1 MNIENYELRKK
12 NYGFGLSDG
21 NTQGSAAINNAQN
34 ELASIMS
41 NLSATQADKTQE
53 QTQIAQNDA
62 QQQSQLSSIQGNLQS
77 ALVGIATAT
86 ASVQSATSNLASA
99 NSAVS
104 SAQSA
109 LGSANSEDE
118 NYAALAAQLS
128 EALAAQAQAQAEL
141 NAAQQ
146 ELTNA
151 NSVKD
156 QVQQALE
163 GLQQEIE
170 QSKSTNDAELLTLD
184 QTIQDYQTQVQS
196 LEAEIQ
202 QLQQEQQQAQAQAET
217 DQKEATEDENL
228 NYQNVDGKVSYKDLS
243 GQEVAKLIQAS
254 APAQTVYNS
263 DGSVTKVY
271 RAADGSEVTT
281 TQKIENGKVVTVDDK
296 TGTQINSYGA
306 AVQAEET
313 EQANDLAQ
321 AAQNK
326 EHTFSTTAQK
336 HKDVDGNNDGLDS
349 ANASSAY
356 NTIKQ
361 HEGYFVGEYD
371 SNASTACIV
380 DGIERI
386 VGNTEW
392 KINVNGEDKSL
403 VDAIVDSYDSE
414 LDLYI
419 DAKVKEIIAKDGAR
433 GATTALQ
440 NYGFLSEDALR
451 ELAALG
457 IRADAIGDADG
468 NFTNRVYSFS
478 LIDTSECPEGV
489 DKYEWMYNTEEG
501 KKAKV
506 ITDDAGNEGSIILS
520 DCVIPDGYYQG
531 AEVEFSSILDL
542 MGADML
548 TKADFIGREDE
559 YEALIND
566 VESRL
571 KAGTYHT
578 GQSMDDLYGNR
589 KDVQQS
595 RYDLFH
601 GGASYLPGI
610 WGSGAG
616 KANTA
621 EGMADEFAQYLK
633 DLEDGIASDD
643 MEADGKSSSSSA
655 NYKKILEAYKEQYKK
670 DNGVEASGSELR
682 KLVDKAEEEYKKSK
696 N

>member
-1 MNIENYELRKK
+1 MNINDFELRKK
-12 NYGFGLSDG
+12 NYGYNQVDG

-41 NLSATQADKTQE
+41 TLSDTQTEKTQE
-53 QTQIAQNDA
+53 QTQIAQTDA
-62 QQQSQLSSIQGNLQS
+62 EQQSQLASIQGNLQS

-86 ASVQSATSNLASA
+86 ANVQTATGNLASA
-99 NSAVS
+99 NGKVS

-109 LGSANSEDE
+109 LGNANPEDE

-141 NAAQQ
+141 NAAQE

-151 NSVKD
+151 NNVKD
-156 QVQQALE
+156 TVQQALE

-170 QSKSTNDAELLTLD
+170 QAKSTNDGELLTLD
-184 QTIQDYQTQVQS
+184 QTIQDYQAQVQS

-217 DQKEATEDENL
+217 DQKQATENENL
-228 NYQNVDGKVSYKDLS
+228 DYQNVDGKVSYKDLS

-271 RAADGSEVTT
+271 RADDGSEVTT
-281 TQKIENGKVVTVDDK
+281 TQKIVNGQVVTVDDK

-306 AVQAEET
+306 AVQAEEA
-313 EQANDLAQ
+313 EQANDLAE

-326 EHTFSTTAQK
+326 EHTFSATTQK
-336 HKDVDGNNDGLDS
+336 HKDADGNNDGLSS
-349 ANASSAY
+349 ANADSAY

-361 HEGYFVGEYD
+361 HEGYFTGDY
-371 SNASTACIV
+371 STDDACIKA
-380 DGIERI
+380 GIKRI
-386 VGNTEW
+386 VENTDW

-419 DAKVKEIIAKDGAR
+419 DAQVKKIIAEDGAR
-433 GATTALQ
+433 GATTALE
-440 NYGFLSEDALR
+440 NYGFLSEEALKK
-451 ELAALG
+451 LADLG

-468 NFTNRVYSFS
+468 NFTNRVYAFS
-478 LIDTSECPEGV
+478 LVDTSECPKGM

-506 ITDDAGNEGSIILS
+506 LKDDADNEGSIILS

-559 YEALIND
+559 YEALIVEIENRLND
-566 VESRL
+566 GGYS
-571 KAGTYHT
+571 AGK
-578 GQSMDDLYGNR
+578 SMDDLYGNR
-589 KDVQQS
+589 KGTQQS

-601 GGASYLPGI
+601 GGAGYLPGI
-610 WGSGAG
+610 WGSTPGA
-616 KANTA
+616 ANSA
-621 EGMADEFAQYLK
+621 EGMAEEFAQYLE
-633 DLEDGIASDD
+633 DLEAGLVSDD
-643 MEADGKSSSSSA
+643 MEEDGKTYNV
-655 NYKKILEAYKEQYKK
+655 NYNKLLKSYKEQYYKE
-670 DNGVEASGSELR
+670 NGVEASGSELR
-682 KLVDKAEEEYKKSK
+682 KLVDKAREEVKKSR